1 MIKPKMPKKLSF
13 YPLFLLIFLLSAC
26 GKSNQSTPQHI
37 MPPDS
42 AARAQLREIIG
53 DTSKADSVFMP
64 DIERLLPPLDSVEAV
79 LGRAL
84 SQEKGVRLYGV
95 VIPFRQSIITAP
107 GGVIF
112 IGLNHYLGEDYEG
125 YKGVFPSYVRHR
137 KSIERLPVDV
147 MQARM
152 ASLYPPE
159 FAASPTLLNRLI
171 YQGALMEAANDMIDA
186 PDSTLTGLTA
196 EDLQWC
202 EENEGNI
209 WLTLIDRNLLY
220 STDSA
225 VADRLLQPAANS
237 NMINANAPGQAVLYT
252 ALKLVRSY
260 CKETGNTAKQI
271 LENRL
276 YNDNKTLIQSQYA
289 PVRQ

>member
-1 MIKPKMPKKLSF
+1 MPRNLSF

-26 GKSNQSTPQHI
+26 GKSTQPAPHPI
-37 MPPDS
+37 LPPDS
-42 AARAQLREIIG
+42 EARAQLREIIG
-53 DTSKADSVFMP
+53 DTGRADSVFTP

-84 SQEKGVRLYGV
+84 GPESGVRLYGV

-112 IGLNHYLGEDYEG
+112 IGLNHYLGKDYDG
-125 YKGVFPSYVRHR
+125 YRGVFPSYVRHR

-152 ASLYPPE
+152 ASLYPAE
-159 FAASPTLLNRLI
+159 FSASPTLLNRLI
-171 YQGALMEAANDMIDA
+171 YQGALLEAANEKIDA
-186 PDSTLTGLTA
+186 PDSTLLGLTD
-196 EDLQWC
+196 EELNWC

-209 WLTLIDRNLLY
+209 WLTLIDRDLLY

-225 VADRLLQPAANS
+225 IADRLLQPAANS

-252 ALKLVRSY
+252 ALKLVRAY
-260 CKETGNTAKQI
+260 CKETGNSARQI
-271 LENRL
+271 LENKL
-276 YNDNKTLIQSQYA
+276 YNDNQTLIKSQYA

>member
-1 MIKPKMPKKLSF
+1 MPRNLSF

-26 GKSNQSTPQHI
+26 GKSTQTAPHPI
-37 MPPDS
+37 LPPDN

-53 DTSKADSVFMP
+53 DTSRADSVFAP

-84 SQEKGVRLYGV
+84 GPESGVKLYGV

-107 GGVIF
+107 GGVIY
-112 IGLNHYLGEDYEG
+112 IGLNHYLGKDYEG

-137 KSIERLPVDV
+137 KSIDRLPVDV

-159 FAASPTLLNRLI
+159 FSASPTLLNRLI
-171 YQGALMEAANDMIDA
+171 YQGALLEAANEKIAA
-186 PDSTLTGLTA
+186 PDSTLLGLTPD
-196 EDLQWC
+196 ELKWC

-220 STDSA
+220 STDA
-225 VADRLLQPAANS
+225 AIADRLIQPAANS

-252 ALKLVRSY
+252 ALKLTRAY
-260 CKETGNTAKQI
+260 EKETGNTARQI
-271 LENRL
+271 LENKL
-276 YNDNKTLIQSQYA
+276 YNDNQTLIKSQYA